1 VKTTKRREVI
11 GIKYLS
17 RRVASWIEYAR
28 ALGLVLIVL
37 LSTVSAAAWAADDA
51 AQAPEEPSALSEGK
65 RMLRSV
71 EEDFFLGRSSIADLR
86 RRLDRSAEI
95 FGGIEVPCER
105 EFWTARVSFFHAM
118 IDEFEEQ
125 WKRAERRFEETE
137 ALASQYVGCRS
148 SSEGLRLLADT
159 YSRLTKYRGI
169 GYKAKKGPQVKT
181 LSESAIEIDSTNSRA
196 YLTLAL
202 YHLHAPGIAGGSVKK
217 ALAMLHEIVDM
228 EGLEPLDR
236 YSVLLWLA
244 IAHHLNDD
252 EPASR
257 RYLDLAL
264 DMYPRNPWVNSLLD
278 DYGL

>member
-1 VKTTKRREVI
+1 VRK
-11 GIKYLS
+11 
-17 RRVASWIEYAR
+17 VAHLRTLLLTA
-28 ALGLVLIVL
+28 VL
-37 LSTVSAAAWAADDA
+37 LGGAAASWAADGPDA
-51 AQAPEEPSALSEGK
+51 EALPVSLEEGQRL
-65 RMLRSV
+65 LRSV
-71 EEDFFLGRSSIADLR
+71 EEDFFLGRSNIADLR
-86 RRLDRSAEI
+86 RRLDRSAQI
-95 FGGIEVPCER
+95 FGGISVPCER
-105 EFWTARVSFFHAM
+105 EFWSARTSFFHAM

-125 WKRAERRFEETE
+125 WKSAERRFEETE
-137 ALASQYVGCRS
+137 ELASQYVGCRS

-181 LSESAIEIDSTNSRA
+181 LSESAIEIDGTNSRA

-217 ALAMLHEIVDM
+217 SLTLLHLIEEM
-228 EGLEPLDR
+228 EDLEPLDR

-244 IAHHLNDD
+244 IAHHQNKDQD
-252 EPASR
+252 ASG

-264 DMYPRNPWVNSLLD
+264 DMYPRNPWVDSLLA